1 MPSPVHLIQCLQHA
15 APEGFARDS
24 FVDNYRTPHSEALH
38 VVERYRLVD
47 EGKMLQAE
55 VTIEDP
61 AVFIQPLKVVH
72 RWRRVQ
78 GPMVESSCAEGELGN
93 PFQQDVE
100 PLPTAARPDF

>member
-1 MPSPVHLIQCLQHA
+1 
-15 APEGFARDS
+15 
-24 FVDNYRTPHSEALH
+24 
-38 VVERYRLVD
+38 
-47 EGKMLQAE
+47 
-55 VTIEDP
+55 
-61 AVFIQPLKVVH
+61 LKVVH